1 MSKKVY
7 IGVGHG
13 NTDPGAVGNGL
24 KEKELALD
32 VAKALYDDL
41 KRQGIEVKIS
51 RTDDSKVW
59 LEQRITECN
68 KFKSD
73 LALDIHFNAGGGD
86 GAEVYHTRL
95 LGTGKKLADNI
106 LAELKK
112 IGQNSRGA
120 KVKLNDSGT
129 DHFGFIR
136 QTNCPA
142 VLVECAF
149 IDNKTDIAIADTA
162 AERKTMGIAIAK
174 AVCKTLGITYKA
186 ETAKPAAS
194 TKVYRVQVGAFANR
208 DNAVSVAAT
217 LSKLGY
223 DSIIV
228 EGDAK

>member
-13 NTDPGAVGNGL
+13 NTDPGAVANGF

-32 VAKALYDDL
+32 VARYLYDDL
-41 KRQGIEVKIS
+41 MRQGIECKIS

-59 LEQRITECN
+59 LEQRISDCN
-68 KFKSD
+68 KFKAD

-106 LAELKK
+106 LAEFGK

-129 DHFGFIR
+129 DYFGFIR
-136 QTNCPA
+136 QTSCPA

-186 ETAKPAAS
+186 SAKRVS
-194 TKVYRVQVGAFANR
+194 DTVYRVQVGAFANR

-228 EGDAK
+228 EGEAK